1 MPHWELGLFM
11 KLINSVR
18 LQARKDNLLQKEH
31 KKGRKKWV
39 EPSVRVGVLQM
50 KEKPFRTKWLG
61 GNTGRKE
68 VGGSLARLERVMELG
83 CGKQLES

>member
-1 MPHWELGLFM
+1 M

-50 KEKPFRTKWLG
+50 KEKPFRTK
-61 GNTGRKE
+61 
-68 VGGSLARLERVMELG
+68 
-83 CGKQLES
+83 